1 MESELTKEL
10 QTWHMDFHL
19 NWDLE
24 RGNEWTWMEAW
35 VVGVVRGV
43 KISFLCGYA
52 ALTLSSTNEHCLESF
67 LEPFLLWDWTVFLDV
82 S

>member
-1 MESELTKEL
+1 MKVL

-67 LEPFLLWDWTVFLDV
+67 LQP
-82 S
+82 